1 MVDYG
6 GLNLAFQNWQHFV
19 AEPRAQPRTILVA
32 CVFPPWLAQ
41 IIQIFAQ
48 LSPANPEQRADYLA
62 VDGINCRE
70 ACGSRTAQDS
80 CQDCLRLIVSCVR
93 HGNAIDSP
101 IFHHSAE
108 KSITQT
114 PRGVF
119 QVPVPDTR
127 DARNIFSRGKEWKPG
142 VRSQFSD
149 ELFVVFR
156 ISSSQTMIE
165 VQHRQL
171 NSLLPAQS
179 LQNPKQ
185 SYRIRAAG
193 DANSDP
199 LARLQHPVARH
210 RKADSLNEVD
220 RHSRHSLV

>member
-48 LSPANPEQRADYLA
+48 VSAADPEQRADYVA

-80 CQDCLRLIVSCVR
+80 RRDRLRLIVSCVR
-93 HGNAIDSP
+93 HGHAIDSP

-108 KSITQT
+108 KSIPQT
-114 PRGVF
+114 PSGIF
-119 QVPVPDTR
+119 EVPAPGTR
-127 DARNIFSRGKEWKPG
+127 DARNIVSRGKERKPG
-142 VRSQFSD
+142 VGS
-149 ELFVVFR
+149 
-156 ISSSQTMIE
+156 
-165 VQHRQL
+165 
-171 NSLLPAQS
+171 
-179 LQNPKQ
+179 
-185 SYRIRAAG
+185 
-193 DANSDP
+193 
-199 LARLQHPVARH
+199 
-210 RKADSLNEVD
+210 
-220 RHSRHSLV
+220 